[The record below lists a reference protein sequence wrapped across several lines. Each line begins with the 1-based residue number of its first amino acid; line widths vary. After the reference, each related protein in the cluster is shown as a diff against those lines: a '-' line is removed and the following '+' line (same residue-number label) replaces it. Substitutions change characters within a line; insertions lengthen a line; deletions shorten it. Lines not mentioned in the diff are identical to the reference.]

1 MPQNIFEGEVNNL
14 IEWCE
19 DLDYDKYMDNWFQL
33 ATSSKVEVP
42 ADDSA
47 IRVYKAGLGELTV
60 GINEQMS
67 GRNSSNNFDKGFI
80 QNSANS
86 SMRQMDGIGTYD
98 GGTADPFKGQ
108 KVNEDTFLKTNLEYE
123 KRLKE
128 HQY

>member
-1 MPQNIFEGEVNNL
+1 M
-14 IEWCE
+14 
-19 DLDYDKYMDNWFQL
+19 
-33 ATSSKVEVP
+33 P

-60 GINEQMS
+60 GINEAMT
-67 GRNSSNNFDKGFI
+67 GRNSSNKEKGLKLP
-80 QNSANS
+80 SDNS
-86 SMRQMDGIGTYD
+86 SMRQMDSGAYD
-98 GGTADPFKGQ
+98 GGTADPFRGH